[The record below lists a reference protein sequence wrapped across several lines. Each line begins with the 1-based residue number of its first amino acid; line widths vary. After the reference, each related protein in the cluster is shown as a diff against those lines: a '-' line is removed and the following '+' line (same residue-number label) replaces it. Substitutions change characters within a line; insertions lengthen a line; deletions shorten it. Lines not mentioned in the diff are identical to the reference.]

1 MKIEAYKKLKSE
13 LNEIEEFLSI
23 VGQDQKFGKARLVI
37 NILSADLITH
47 EQHANYG
54 SGSLRGLDTYL
65 RDAAQHHIESV
76 IATARELMKRDLI
89 DAAKDAQEECVE
101 LLQKIGQ
108 DKK

>member
-13 LNEIEEFLSI
+13 LNEIEEFLSV
-23 VGQDQKFGKARLVI
+23 VGQDQEFGKARLVI
-37 NILSADLITH
+37 STLSADLVTYQ
-47 EQHANYG
+47 QHASKY
-54 SGSLRGLDTYL
+54 SGSVRELNAYL
-65 RDAAQHHIESV
+65 REATQHHIESV
-76 IATARELMKRDLI
+76 IATARELMRRDLI